1 MNNLGDLIDKKQSV
15 AKSAQKQLQQIRELI
30 VDHTKIEPVSI
41 GVKDNQLNIKVV
53 DSMQANELRLH
64 QTELLEV
71 VQQSNPTI
79 NTIRTIVS
87 TKSS

>member
-1 MNNLGDLIDKKQSV
+1 MNNLGDLIDKKQS
-15 AKSAQKQLQQIRELI
+15 ASKSAQLQLQQIRQLI
-30 VDHTKIEPVSI
+30 VSLTNIEPVSI

>member
-1 MNNLGDLIDKKQSV
+1 MNNLGDLIDKKQS
-15 AKSAQKQLQQIRELI
+15 ASKSAQLQLQQIRQLI
-30 VDHTKIEPVSI
+30 VSLTNIEPVSI
-41 GVKDNQLNIKVV
+41 SIKDNQLNIKVV

-71 VQQSNPTI
+71 VQQSNPTV

>member
-1 MNNLGDLIDKKQSV
+1 MNNLGDLIGKKQFT
-15 AKSAQKQLQQIRELI
+15 AKSAQNQLQQIRQLI
-30 VDHTKIEPVSI
+30 VDQTKIDPVSI
-41 GVKDNQLNIKVV
+41 SVKDNQLNIKVV

-64 QTELLEV
+64 QTELLEL

-79 NTIRTIVS
+79 MIIRTIVS

>member
-1 MNNLGDLIDKKQSV
+1 MNNLGDLIDKKQF
-15 AKSAQKQLQQIRELI
+15 ANKSAQQQLQQIRQLI
-30 VDHTKIEPVSI
+30 VAHAKIEPASI

>member
-1 MNNLGDLIDKKQSV
+1 MNNLGDLIDKKQF
-15 AKSAQKQLQQIRELI
+15 ANKSAQQQLQQIRQLI
-30 VDHTKIEPVSI
+30 VAHAKIEPASI

-79 NTIRTIVS
+79 KIIRTIVS